1 MKPPNWQ
8 IKLILLVGI
17 LAVSTVAIFTRLAFN
32 AANQHD
38 VGLSLVL
45 ASSRVTL
52 AALMLLPKW
61 HKVYSEQTNTK
72 ALRYA
77 VLAGIFL
84 ALHFASWSTS
94 LAYTSIAPATT
105 LVTTTS
111 IWVILFSWIWL
122 KECPTLFTAIGAV
135 VAVLGGALVGIGD
148 IGASNGG
155 SSPILGNF
163 LALVGAWTNSLY
175 YLFGR
180 EAQRQGISI
189 SFYAVIVYITAALI
203 LVPTPFAFGATYI
216 GYPQEVYIYMLLIAL
231 VPQLVGH
238 TSLNWA
244 MRWVSPTLVT
254 LTILF
259 VPVIASLL
267 GYIIFGEMPKTL
279 IIIGG
284 VVIFSGMVIAANGS
298 K

>member
-1 MKPPNWQ
+1 MKPPHWKIQ
-8 IKLILLVGI
+8 LILLVGI

-32 AANQHD
+32 AANKHD

-52 AALMLLPKW
+52 AALILLPKW
-61 HKVYSEQTNTK
+61 HKVHSEQTNIN

-111 IWVILFSWIWL
+111 IWVILFSWLWF
-122 KECPTLFTAIGAV
+122 KERPTLFTAIGVVIAV
-135 VAVLGGALVGIGD
+135 FGGGLVALGDVGN
-148 IGASNGG
+148 SNGG
-155 SSPILGNF
+155 SNPLLGNF
-163 LALVGAWTNSLY
+163 LALVGAWTNCLY
-175 YLFGR
+175 YLCGR
-180 EAQRQGISI
+180 EAQREGISI
-189 SFYAVIVYITAALI
+189 SLYAVTAYITAALV
-203 LVPTPFAFGATYI
+203 LLPTPFIFSTSYI
-216 GYPQEVYIYMLLIAL
+216 GYPKEVYIYMLLIAL
-231 VPQLVGH
+231 LPQLVGH

-259 VPVIASLL
+259 VPVIASFL
-267 GYIIFGEMPKTL
+267 GYLIFGEIPKIL

-284 VVIFSGMVIAANGS
+284 TVILGGMVIAAKGS

>member
-8 IKLILLVGI
+8 IQLILLVGI

-32 AANQHD
+32 AANKHD

-45 ASSRVTL
+45 ASSRVNL
-52 AALMLLPKW
+52 AALILLPKW
-61 HKVYSEQTNTK
+61 HKVHSEQTNIN

-94 LAYTSIAPATT
+94 LAYTSIAQATT

-111 IWVILFSWIWL
+111 IWVILFSWLWL
-122 KECPTLFTAIGAV
+122 KERPTLFTAIGV
-135 VAVLGGALVGIGD
+135 VIAVLGGGLVALGD
-148 IGASNGG
+148 AGASNAG
-155 SSPILGNF
+155 SSPLLGNF
-163 LALVGAWTNSLY
+163 LALVGALTNSLY
-175 YLFGR
+175 YLCGR
-180 EAQRQGISI
+180 EAQRRGISI
-189 SFYAVIVYITAALI
+189 SLYAVTAYITAAVVL
-203 LVPTPFAFGATYI
+203 LPTPFAFGASYI
-216 GYPQEVYIYMLLIAL
+216 GYPKEVYFYMLLIAL
-231 VPQLVGH
+231 LPQLVGH

-259 VPVIASLL
+259 VPVIASFL
-267 GYIIFGEMPKTL
+267 GYLIFGEMPKTL

-284 VVIFSGMVIAANGS
+284 AVILGGMVIAAKGS